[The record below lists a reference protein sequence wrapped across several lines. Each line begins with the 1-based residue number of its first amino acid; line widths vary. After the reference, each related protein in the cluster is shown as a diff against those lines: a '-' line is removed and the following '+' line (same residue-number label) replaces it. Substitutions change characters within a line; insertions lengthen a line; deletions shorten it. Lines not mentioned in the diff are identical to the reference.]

1 MKKTRQLLILF
12 ISMIST
18 TMVRAQEKEEFG
30 KFMRS
35 DGRSYVVVAVMLTIL
50 AGLILYLVRLDRK
63 VTKLE
68 KEK

>member
-12 ISMIST
+12 ASMIST
-18 TMVRAQEKEEFG
+18 TIIHAQEKGEYG

-50 AGLILYLVRLDRK
+50 AGLILYIIRVDRK

-68 KEK
+68 REK